1 MGDISENRI
10 YKLYIYLYCIDFNI
24 HSSYFLPGMHE
35 RYGYVYEILAI
46 LLMVYDKRTMFL
58 SIALQLCTVITYS
71 SYLFQKGYNVTI
83 MSIINFAIYLI
94 YVWYYIVRL
103 KKSIKD
109 C

>member
-1 MGDISENRI
+1 METIWMKSVSYTHLDM
-10 YKLYIYLYCIDFNI
+10 YK
-24 HSSYFLPGMHE
+24 
-35 RYGYVYEILAI
+35 RQ
-46 LLMVYDKRTMFL
+46 VYDKRTMFL

-103 KKSIKD
+103 KKESIKD